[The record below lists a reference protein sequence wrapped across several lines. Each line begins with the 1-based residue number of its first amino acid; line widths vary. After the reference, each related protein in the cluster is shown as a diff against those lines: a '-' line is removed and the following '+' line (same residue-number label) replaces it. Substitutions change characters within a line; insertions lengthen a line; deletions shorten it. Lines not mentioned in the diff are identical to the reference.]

1 LSAKH
6 PGGLGLRPPGDGSLT
21 WSADYLD
28 EGDLIMLLSWLRSPK
43 ASSKRPA
50 PYRPALES
58 LDSRILLN
66 GSPHFVS
73 ATATVNSAGA
83 LVVDFKEA
91 GLAFGTTET
100 VTVDATGTAVYA
112 CINGGGNHPK
122 ATNKETVSS
131 EVSATGTF
139 PVQKNGNLVGEIVV
153 SPPSPG
159 AFSCPPGQTMVLASV
174 AYTGISVTDVTSGA
188 FTAVPDTSRTFF
200 EI

>member
-1 LSAKH
+1 
-6 PGGLGLRPPGDGSLT
+6 
-21 WSADYLD
+21 
-28 EGDLIMLLSWLRSPK
+28 MLFSSLRSPK

-50 PYRPALES
+50 PYRPTLES
-58 LDSRILLN
+58 LDSRILPSGN
-66 GSPHFVS
+66 PHFVS
-73 ATATVNSAGA
+73 ATATINSAGA

-91 GLAFGTTET
+91 GLASGSVET
-100 VTVDATGTAVYA
+100 VKVDATGTAVYA

-131 EVSATGTF
+131 EVSASGTF
-139 PVQKNGNLVGEIVV
+139 TANKNGNIVGELIV

-188 FTAVPDTSRTFF
+188 FTTVPDTSRTFF
-200 EI
+200 VF